1 MEMMQAFDADAQ
13 LLPHWVQ
20 LFMNWI
26 GLVLFLS
33 TLVFLIFK
41 GTRGLGLFMLVST
54 VAGVMFMMWMHS
66 QMGMV
71 RLLGIVHVVIWTP
84 LVVYFWKRLQAGGMN
99 RVVTIA
105 MWTVMATMVVALV
118 FDYYDVLRW
127 IFGNR
132 APVVNAA

>member
-1 MEMMQAFDADAQ
+1 
-13 LLPHWVQ
+13 
-20 LFMNWI
+20 
-26 GLVLFLS
+26 
-33 TLVFLIFK
+33 
-41 GTRGLGLFMLVST
+41 MLVST

-132 APVVNAA
+132 APVVSAA